1 MELERYDAPLR
12 ERVIK
17 LVEPTRKRSGR
28 PVKRTLR
35 ALGIAPSSYF
45 EWSGRPKLAPAY
57 AVPRGLY
64 EPLPQEKAAVCE
76 FALEQPTDGYR
87 RLTWMLLDANVAAL
101 SESGVYR
108 ILREAGLNRR
118 WRRSVVCSLRKPTPP
133 TRPDEQWH
141 IDLMYLWVA
150 GRWYFFVAVLDA
162 YSRYIVHWELLT
174 SMLAQDVVA
183 VPHAALL
190 LVPGATPR
198 IVHDRGSQFTGKD
211 FRNLVKYFALE
222 DIKIRVNHPQS
233 NGLYER
239 FNGST
244 RREGIGDIELRDLYH
259 AREVLEGWIERY
271 NTQRLHSS
279 LGYLPPV
286 EYYRGNPQQRQAER
300 REKLAAALQ
309 ARITANRERLTQ
321 QAA

>member
-1 MELERYDAPLR
+1 M
-12 ERVIK
+12 
-17 LVEPTRKRSGR
+17 
-28 PVKRTLR
+28 
-35 ALGIAPSSYF
+35 
-45 EWSGRPKLAPAY
+45 
-57 AVPRGLY
+57 
-64 EPLPQEKAAVCE
+64 
-76 FALEQPTDGYR
+76 
-87 RLTWMLLDANVAAL
+87 
-101 SESGVYR
+101 
-108 ILREAGLNRR
+108 
-118 WRRSVVCSLRKPTPP
+118 
-133 TRPDEQWH
+133 
-141 IDLMYLWVA
+141 
-150 GRWYFFVAVLDA
+150 VAVA
-162 YSRYIVHWELLT
+162 
-174 SMLAQDVVA
+174 
-183 VPHAALL
+183 HAALL

-198 IVHDRGSQFTGKD
+198 IVHDRGSQFTSKD

-259 AREVLEGWIERY
+259 AREVLGGWIERY